1 MNRDGFILMEIII
14 SVILLSLTGIA
25 LFSVSSN
32 EEKLNTIALK
42 KLKASKKISA
52 VINQH
57 SINLHNKKLVLYELL
72 KNRYSIKNR
81 KLTKILKNSSYQY
94 REKFSSNIKIE
105 TENND
110 IDILIDKITISDK
123 NFNFNYLTLKE

>member
-1 MNRDGFILMEIII
+1 MEIII